1 MQAST
6 AVSHLQVPSILIGA
20 VEADAPIYPVFV
32 PNFEF
37 RMSSLQLR
45 AVRIAFTRWMII
57 NF

>member
-6 AVSHLQVPSILIGA
+6 LVSHLQVPSILIGA
-20 VEADAPIYPVFV
+20 VEADAPIYPVLV

-45 AVRIAFTRWMII
+45 AVRIAFAR
-57 NF
+57 